1 MAKIKRNNIIFVL
14 GGIIT
19 LYFYLLP
26 APLLASPDSRK
37 RDSVMEST
45 LAEAEAKQGGDEA
58 EFKQNRSGREAS
70 LMKNRLPM
78 AEQEDALKQLTGD
91 RHFELGCEA
100 SNIVY
105 KEPDVMREN
114 GLMYGVSGSFVYY
127 GWIPLLPFNYY
138 AWLPSLPEDRNKS
151 QSMVKL
157 EGKFSTGQVDY
168 RNSGTIDDIRD
179 YMLEARALVGPVF
192 YNEKIATIPYL
203 GLGYRYLN
211 DDSGGKISST
221 GAYGYERESN
231 YYYIPIGAN
240 LITGLNHGWF
250 LEVNTEFDA
259 FLGGRQISH
268 LSDVAPS
275 YNDLSN
281 DQKDGYGLRGSL
293 KIRKGFETVDF
304 VIEPFI
310 KYWNIKKSEISN
322 LTYNN
327 VIIGYGYEPKNNS
340 TEYGIKLAMRF

>member
-1 MAKIKRNNIIFVL
+1 MAKIKRKNIIFVL
-14 GGIIT
+14 GGIMIIHF
-19 LYFYLLP
+19 YFLST
-26 APLLASPDSRK
+26 PLLASPDSYK

-45 LAEAEAKQGGDEA
+45 LAKAEATQDRVKI
-58 EFKQNRSGREAS
+58 EFEQNPSGRETS
-70 LMKNRLPM
+70 LTKDRLSM
-78 AEQEDALKQLTGD
+78 AKQEDDLKQLVGD
-91 RHFELGCEA
+91 KQFELGYEM

-105 KEPDVMREN
+105 KEPNVMREN
-114 GLMYGVSGSFVYY
+114 GLMYGVSGSFIYY

-138 AWLPSLPEDRNKS
+138 AWLPTLPEDRNKS
-151 QSMVKL
+151 KSMVKL
-157 EGKFSTGQVDY
+157 EGKFSTGQMDY

-179 YMLEARALVGPVF
+179 YIVEVRALVGPVF
-192 YNEKIATIPYL
+192 YKEKIATIPYL

-240 LITGLNHGWF
+240 LITDLNYGWF
-250 LEVNTEFDA
+250 LEVNTEFDI

-268 LSDVAPS
+268 FSDVVPS

-293 KIRKGFETVDF
+293 KIRKGFKTVDF
-304 VIEPFI
+304 IIEPFI
-310 KYWNIKKSEISN
+310 KYWNIKKSDISN